1 MKLKIDIPIAKQ
13 PLKEEWPSFYL
24 IGSCFADSQSERMT
38 SLGFE
43 VTTNPFG
50 IIYNPQSIATI
61 LGRVAHDQIYSLADF
76 EWRDKAF
83 SWEHHGSF
91 TYSSTEKAVEAS
103 NQILHEIKT
112 DISKANVVVIT
123 LGTSLVYTYSGV
135 AVANCHKIPT
145 KEFEQKQLT
154 FTKVKESIETII
166 KHVSQLN
173 KEAHILFT
181 VSPIRHLRSGVQE
194 SSRSKATL
202 LSALHEVIDRT
213 KSTSYFPSYE
223 IFIDEL
229 RDYRFAKDDMTHPT
243 NLAQDYI
250 WQRFCETYFS
260 EKTLG
265 ILQEVQKYTQLAAH
279 RPKHAPDLHQKQV
292 AQKRIT
298 LQTNYPFLQLK

>member
-1 MKLKIDIPIAKQ
+1 MKLKIDVSIAKQ
-13 PLKEEWPSFYL
+13 PLEKEWPSFYMM
-24 IGSCFADSQSERMT
+24 GSCFAQSQAERMA

-43 VTTNPFG
+43 VDANPFG
-50 IIYNPQSIATI
+50 IIYNPRSIATI
-61 LGRVAHDQIYSLADF
+61 LERVTHNRAYSLADF
-76 EWRDKAF
+76 EWRDRAF

-91 TYSSTEKAVEAS
+91 TYPSTEKAAEAS
-103 NQILHEIKT
+103 NQILHQIKR

-123 LGTSLVYTYSGV
+123 LGTSLAYTYSGST
-135 AVANCHKIPT
+135 VANCHKIPT

-154 FTKVKESIETII
+154 FTEVKESIEIII

-173 KEAHILFT
+173 KDAHLLFT

-202 LSALHEVIDRT
+202 LSALHEVIDKT

-229 RDYRFAKDDMTHPT
+229 RDYRFAKEDMTHPT
-243 NLAQDYI
+243 SLAQDYI
-250 WQRFCETYFS
+250 WQRFCDTYFS
-260 EKTLG
+260 DKTIG
-265 ILQEVQKYTQLAAH
+265 ILEEVKKYTQLAAH
-279 RPKHAPDLHQKQV
+279 RPIHDPNLHQKQV
-292 AQKRIT
+292 SQKRIT

>member
-1 MKLKIDIPIAKQ
+1 LKLKIDVPITKQ
-13 PLKEEWPSFYL
+13 PLKEEWPSFYMM
-24 IGSCFADSQSERMT
+24 GSCFAQSQAERMA

-43 VTTNPFG
+43 VDANPFG
-50 IIYNPQSIATI
+50 IIYNPRSIATI
-61 LGRVAHDQIYSLADF
+61 LERVTHNLAYSPIDF
-76 EWRDKAF
+76 KLREKAF

-91 TYSSTEKAVEAS
+91 TYSSTEKAAEAS
-103 NQILHEIKT
+103 NQILHQIKT

-123 LGTSLVYTYSGV
+123 LGTSLVYTYSGST
-135 AVANCHKIPT
+135 VANCHKIPT

-154 FTKVKESIETII
+154 FTEVKESIETIT

-173 KEAHILFT
+173 KDAHILFT

-202 LSALHEVIDRT
+202 LSALHEVIDKT

-229 RDYRFAKDDMTHPT
+229 RDYRFAKEDMTHPT
-243 NLAQDYI
+243 SLAQDYI

-260 EKTLG
+260 DRTIG
-265 ILQEVQKYTQLAAH
+265 ILEEVKKYTQLTAH
-279 RPKHAPDLHQKQV
+279 RPIHDPNLHQKQV
-292 AQKRIT
+292 TKKRIT